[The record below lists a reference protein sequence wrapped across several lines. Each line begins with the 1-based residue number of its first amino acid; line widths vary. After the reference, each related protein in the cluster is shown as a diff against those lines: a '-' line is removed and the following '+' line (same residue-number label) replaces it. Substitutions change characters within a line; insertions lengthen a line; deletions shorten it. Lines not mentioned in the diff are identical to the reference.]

1 MQRNPLRSRFVP
13 SRRRLCDVQ
22 EIAYLGGRASLP
34 LDRADTLSDRTCT
47 TRQKGILKRLGSQ
60 PATINQI
67 ARPSN
72 PEEEPV
78 KTQITLVE
86 VSGDHNTEPTGS
98 TSEQVARMTAA
109 DEVEKT
115 EEPATSTQVSPDRQL
130 TYLREPGTQ
139 PSESGGPSPD
149 RGAEDEQVCISEG
162 GELFAEDVED
172 QMAVLPEVTK

>member
-1 MQRNPLRSRFVP
+1 QNEESSEPLVD
-13 SRRRLCDVQ
+13 RLQYD
-22 EIAYLGGRASLP
+22 P
-34 LDRADTLSDRTCT
+34 P
-47 TRQKGILKRLGSQ
+47 KGILKRLGSQ
-60 PATINQI
+60 PAIINQI

-86 VSGDHNTEPTGS
+86 ESGDQNTEPTGS

-109 DEVEKT
+109 DEVEKA

-130 TYLREPGTQ
+130 TNLREPGTQ
-139 PSESGGPSPD
+139 PSESGGSSPD
-149 RGAEDEQVCISEG
+149 RGAEDEQICISEG

>member
-13 SRRRLCDVQ
+13 SHQ
-22 EIAYLGGRASLP
+22 NEESSEP
-34 LDRADTLSDRTCT
+34 LVDRPQYDPP
-47 TRQKGILKRLGSQ
+47 KGILKRLGSQ

-98 TSEQVARMTAA
+98 TSDQVARMTAA

-130 TYLREPGTQ
+130 T
-139 PSESGGPSPD
+139 
-149 RGAEDEQVCISEG
+149 
-162 GELFAEDVED
+162 
-172 QMAVLPEVTK
+172 